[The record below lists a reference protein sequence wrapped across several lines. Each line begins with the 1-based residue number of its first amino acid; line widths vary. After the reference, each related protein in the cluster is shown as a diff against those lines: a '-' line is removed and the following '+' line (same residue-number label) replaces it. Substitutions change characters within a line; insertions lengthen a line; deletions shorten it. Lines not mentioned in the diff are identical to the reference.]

1 MPGGNHILTSIC
13 IVSTT
18 LHVCHLNALSITT
31 VYTPDKNNALTSECI
46 VSAST
51 AGELVLLCGSLRTV
65 VASRTVA
72 SSVGGGVLQ
81 TVVAGWTRRAGRLS
95 CVRVVGAGGAAE
107 RVGRP
112 IGAEMSNSAR
122 APFGVLHR
130 IVGRVGALQAVES
143 RPARPGGLGQT
154 GCPAVVA
161 VAARA
166 AAVDVDSLGVIVE
179 GPRGAG
185 SGGDGPHPAVVP
197 SGAGSCH
204 ARVVD
209 VRGGCV
215 GAAGAE
221 VAGITLAG
229 HHGSIGLRAVVTP
242 GALGAVV
249 HIPEPGHHAEGTR
262 GARLPQHPC
271 ALGAVEAGWAGVR
284 RQAGD
289 AVVPRR
295 AVPAAVGAGVGH
307 VGAIS
312 TGDGNV
318 RPFRAVVADCAGVS
332 C

>member
-1 MPGGNHILTSIC
+1 M
-13 IVSTT
+13 
-18 LHVCHLNALSITT
+18 
-31 VYTPDKNNALTSECI
+31 PDKNNALTSECI

-51 AGELVLLCGSLRTV
+51 AGELVWLCGSLRTV

-72 SSVGGGVLQ
+72 PSVGGGVRQ
-81 TVVAGWTRRAGRLS
+81 TVVASRTWCAGRLS
-95 CVRVVGAGGAAE
+95 CVWVVGAGGAAE

-122 APFGVLHR
+122 APCGILHR

-143 RPARPGGLGQT
+143 RPARPSGFGQT
-154 GCPAVVA
+154 GRPAVVA

-166 AAVDVDSLGVIVE
+166 AAVDIDGLGVVVE
-179 GPRGAG
+179 GPGGAG

-197 SGAGSCH
+197 GGAGACH
-204 ARVVD
+204 TRVVD

-215 GAAGAE
+215 RTAGAE
-221 VAGITLAG
+221 VAGVTLAG
-229 HHGSIGLRAVVTP
+229 HHGSVGLRAVVTP

-249 HIPEPGHHAEGTR
+249 HIPEPGHHAEGTW
-262 GARLPQHPC
+262 GAGLPQHPC
-271 ALGAVEAGWAGVR
+271 ALGAVEAGRAGVR

-289 AVVPRR
+289 AVVPRC

-307 VGAIS
+307 VGAVS
-312 TGDGNV
+312 TGDGNM
-318 RPFRAVVADCAGVS
+318 RPFRTVVANCAGVS